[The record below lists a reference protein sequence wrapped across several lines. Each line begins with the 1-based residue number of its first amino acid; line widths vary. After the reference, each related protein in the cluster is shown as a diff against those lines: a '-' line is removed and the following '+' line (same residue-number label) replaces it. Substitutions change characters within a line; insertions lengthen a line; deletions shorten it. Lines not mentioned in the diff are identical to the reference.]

1 MLRCTR
7 NMAAIRKKLN
17 ARAHG
22 EQMAGA
28 YKIIL
33 NRIPRV
39 FLSSKPFV
47 PFLSSIQM
55 TSIYDETYTE
65 VLRVAQGIAVVRTA
79 GDGRIDSAMKEGPFL
94 EELKR
99 QLLAAHPTWD
109 VQISPPRA
117 ACDVMINGIRVNL
130 KLTDCKTSDNA
141 ANKPSIF
148 YSITGIT
155 TYKYSSCWND
165 FLAKLQEAKTRG
177 EIKRTRDRT
186 TEYHYLVKNKLTGA
200 VLFKPIFDI
209 HTYVSNPSNDLQIN
223 WKHEFENAAYVTTED
238 KYIEKVGALIAAIQ
252 KSVQEMIARTRLF
265 AEADI
270 SALLR

>member
-1 MLRCTR
+1 MLRCIR
-7 NMAAIRKKLN
+7 NMGAIRKKLN
-17 ARAHG
+17 IHNFPARSS
-22 EQMAGA
+22 GA
-28 YKIIL
+28 YHTSYFTHPSFKT
-33 NRIPRV
+33 
-39 FLSSKPFV
+39 FLSD
-47 PFLSSIQM
+47 IRM

-65 VLRVAQGIAVVRTA
+65 VLRIAQSIPVVRTA

-117 ACDVMINGIRVNL
+117 ACDVLINSIRVNL

-148 YSITGIT
+148 YSITGLT
-155 TYKYSSCWND
+155 TYPYSSCWND
-165 FLAKLQEAKTRG
+165 FLAKLLEAKGRG

-223 WKHEFENAAYVTTED
+223 WRHEFENAAYATSED
-238 KYIEKVGALIAAIQ
+238 KYIEKVGTLIAAIQ

-265 AEADI
+265 AEADV